1 MKNMRTK
8 YDMHYKYEEKHKKL
22 DEIEMDEVIKNVKII
37 DPLGA
42 PK

>member
-1 MKNMRTK
+1 MRTK
-8 YDMHYKYEEKHKKL
+8 YDMNYKYEQKHRQL
-22 DEIEMDEVIKNVKII
+22 DEYEVDEVIKNVKII

>member
-1 MKNMRTK
+1 MN
-8 YDMHYKYEEKHKKL
+8 YKYEQKHRQL
-22 DEIEMDEVIKNVKII
+22 DEYEVDEVIKNVKII

>member
-1 MKNMRTK
+1 MRTK
-8 YDMHYKYEEKHKKL
+8 YDVNYKYEQRHRKL
-22 DEIEMDEVIKNVKII
+22 DEHEDEEVIRNVKII